1 MSRAER
7 LRPFLPPTRSPRQPV
22 VAPSILAA
30 DSADLAAAAACAA
43 EAGARWLHVDVMD
56 GVFVPPITFGAQT
69 VAALRRRTELLLDVH
84 LMTSHPERHVA
95 AFADAGA
102 DLITFHL
109 EAATHVHRT
118 LQAIRAAGVGAG
130 VALVPS
136 TPAALLGE
144 VVELL
149 DLALV
154 MTVNP
159 GYGGQRLIPRC
170 LDKVGEVAA
179 LRQAAAASFL
189 IQVDGG
195 INAATAAQARRAGV
209 DVMVVGT
216 AFYGAAEPAAALRS
230 LAAAGEG

>member
-1 MSRAER
+1 MRRAER
-7 LRPFLPPTRSPRQPV
+7 LRPFLTPARSPRQPV

-30 DSADLAAAAACAA
+30 DSADLAGAAARAA

-69 VAALRRRTELLLDVH
+69 VADLRRRTELLLDVH

-118 LQAIRAAGVGAG
+118 LQAIRAAGAGAG

-170 LDKVGEVAA
+170 LDKAGEVAA

>member
-1 MSRAER
+1 MSRARR
-7 LRPFLPPTRSPRQPV
+7 LRPFLQPARLPRGPV

-30 DSADLAAAAACAA
+30 DSADLAGAAALAA
-43 EAGARWLHVDVMD
+43 QAGARWLHVDVMD

-109 EAATHVHRT
+109 EAGAHVHRA

-130 VALVPS
+130 LALVPS
-136 TPAALLGE
+136 TPAAMIGELL
-144 VVELL
+144 ELL
-149 DLALV
+149 DLVLV

-159 GYGGQRLIPRC
+159 GYGGQGLIPRC
-170 LDKVGEVAA
+170 LEKAGEVAA

-195 INAATAAQARRAGV
+195 INAATAARARRAGA

-216 AFYGAAEPAAALRS
+216 AFYGAADPAAALRA
-230 LAAAGEG
+230 LAAAEGG

>member
-7 LRPFLPPTRSPRQPV
+7 LRPFLPPAGPPPLPV

-30 DSADLAAAAACAA
+30 DGADLAAAAARAA
-43 EAGARWLHVDVMD
+43 EAGARWLHLDVMD
-56 GVFVPPITFGAQT
+56 GVFVPPISFGAQT
-69 VAALRRRTELLLDVH
+69 VAALRRRTDLLLDVH
-84 LMTSHPERHVA
+84 LMTCHPERHVA
-95 AFADAGA
+95 AFAEAGA

-130 VALVPS
+130 VALVPA

-144 VVELL
+144 VL
-149 DLALV
+149 DLPDLVLV

-170 LDKVGEVAA
+170 LEKVGAVAA

-195 INAATAAQARRAGV
+195 INAATAARARRAGA
-209 DVMVVGT
+209 DVLVAGT
-216 AFYGAAEPAAALRS
+216 AFYGAAQPGAALRA
-230 LAAAGEG
+230 LAGAGEG

>member
-1 MSRAER
+1 MSRVQR
-7 LRPFLPPTRSPRQPV
+7 LRPFLPPARAPRQTL

-30 DSADLAAAAACAA
+30 DSADLAGAAALAA
-43 EAGARWLHVDVMD
+43 QAGARWLHVDVMD
-56 GVFVPPITFGAQT
+56 GAFVPPITFGAQT

-84 LMTSHPERHVA
+84 LMTNHPERHVA

-102 DLITFHL
+102 DLISFHL
-109 EAATHVHRT
+109 EATTQVHRT

-130 VALVPS
+130 VALVPA
-136 TPAALLGE
+136 TPAAMLGE
-144 VVELL
+144 LLEVL
-149 DLALV
+149 DLVLV

-170 LDKVGEVAA
+170 LDKAGEIAA
-179 LRQAAAASFL
+179 MRQASAHAFL

-195 INAATAAQARRAGV
+195 VNAGTAARARRAGA

-216 AFYGAAEPAAALRS
+216 AFYGASQPAAALRA
-230 LAAAGEG
+230 LATAEAG